1 MTPEI
6 LITLTIILIS
16 IVLFATEKLP
26 IDYVAVLVM
35 VALMITGIVTPEE
48 GISGFSNTAT
58 VTVGAMFI
66 LSAALFRTGA
76 MNVEQDPFLMAVTF
90 AASNS

>member
-76 MNVEQDPFLMAVTF
+76 MNVEHDPFLMAVTF